1 MVKKY
6 SHGGVSF
13 PSKKFMNMLETKD
26 ANISSSWLNEDT
38 VEIDK
43 ISLILLMNKKDVKTG
58 KQLPRKVFK
67 LHDTLFFVELGI
79 NIYEVY
85 FTNRVK

>member
-13 PSKKFMNMLETKD
+13 PSKKFMIMLETKD

-67 LHDTLFFVELGI
+67 LHDNLFFVEVGSYL
-79 NIYEVY
+79 YEVY
-85 FTNRVK
+85 FFNI